1 MFDTASKKLHAE
13 SEASG
18 LQELATIARERR
30 KHIRQSIKKLESSV
44 VPSPQDAPSSQDLP
58 ASKCPDIVSQ
68 LSDPA
73 FKSRLPFPFVGKTI
87 PNRFYVDDNTEDKSW
102 LYVGREK
109 LAHLLSKFEHIRHSS
124 GWKTVYVYGTRGY
137 GKSHLLAATVCVLAA
152 TETKVVYIP
161 DCREFIQ
168 EPVRYMI
175 TAMLFAWV
183 DDESK
188 QQDIMAL
195 KTQEDI
201 YKFFRG
207 KKDVVFVIDQLNFL
221 QKQDQNDKFADKK
234 LQLYNWLINLKA
246 SHKAILS
253 SSANNHTFVEEA
265 TKQSSTV
272 MMYTYGGLTEVSLRS
287 NSSFVK

>member
-1 MFDTASKKLHAE
+1 MSDIASKRSRVE

-30 KHIRQSIKKLESSV
+30 KHIRQFIEELESPV
-44 VPSPQDAPSSQDLP
+44 VPSSQDASSSKDVT

-68 LSDPA
+68 LSDPT
-73 FKSRLPFPFVGKTI
+73 FKSRLPFPFVGETI
-87 PNRFYVDDNTEDKSW
+87 PNRFDVDNNTKERSW

-109 LAHLLSKFEHIRHSS
+109 LAYLLSKFEHIRHIS
-124 GWKTVYVYGTRGY
+124 GWKALYVYGTRGY
-137 GKSHLLAATVCVLAA
+137 GKSHLLAAMVCVLAA

-168 EPVRYMI
+168 EPIRYMI

-188 QQDIMAL
+188 QRDIMAL

-201 YKFFRG
+201 YAFFQG
-207 KKDVVFVIDQLNFL
+207 KKDVVFVIDQLNAL
-221 QKQDQNDKFADKK
+221 QKQEQNDKFADEK
-234 LQLYNWLINLKA
+234 LQLYKWLINLKA

-253 SSANNHTFVEEA
+253 SSANNHTFLEEA